1 MFLINH
7 SLAVCSLT
15 LTRINGRRQIRQD
28 VLLILEVAAMRGTE
42 PRQKEKEGDDQ
53 YLGARIVGSDIGLDV
68 DLNEREKSQM
78 APEFLPQH

>member
-1 MFLINH
+1 MQSDFDKDKWKE
-7 SLAVCSLT
+7 ADQAGCSFDSWGGC
-15 LTRINGRRQIRQD
+15 N
-28 VLLILEVAAMRGTE
+28 EGTE

-53 YLGARIVGSDIGLDV
+53 YLGARIVGPDIGLDV